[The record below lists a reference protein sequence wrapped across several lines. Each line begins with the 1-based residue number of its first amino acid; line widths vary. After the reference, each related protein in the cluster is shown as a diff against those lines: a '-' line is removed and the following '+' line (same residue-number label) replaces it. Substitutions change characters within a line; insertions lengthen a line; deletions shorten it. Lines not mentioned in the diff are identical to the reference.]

1 MLPVEKDSDGNEDFK
16 DIIRLDDIEG
26 KLGLRIMDYWVK
38 QQYYQNQVISRY
50 DDWKKQME

>member
-1 MLPVEKDSDGNEDFK
+1 MPVEKDSDGNEDFK